1 MDKTDANTVVAGLPE
16 ERVREAC
23 SPHCE
28 RSADV
33 GPSGNERSREVCSPN
48 CERFASEG
56 ASTKEPLR
64 EAEAHFARARRAK
77 GEPFCE
83 NRLTKNASPRDI
95 SLKQLQALAEEM
107 GRRQWRATSDV
118 AQVVANY
125 LHCHPRVEAVRYP
138 GLKSD
143 PLFAKAACTLV
154 GGFGPYVT
162 FRVAGEWRV
171 VRCEEADP
179 RDVVMEL
186 ERELQRERHLINNSG

>member
-1 MDKTDANTVVAGLPE
+1 MDKTDANTVVTGLPE

-28 RSADV
+28 RFADV
-33 GPSGNERSREVCSPN
+33 GPSGKERKGEAKGLSPCSR
-48 CERFASEG
+48 
-56 ASTKEPLR
+56 L
-64 EAEAHFARARRAK
+64 AK

-83 NRLTKNASPRDI
+83 NRLAKNASSGDI
-95 SLKQLQALAEEM
+95 SLEQLQALAEEM
-107 GRRQWRATSDV
+107 GRTQWRTASDV

-125 LHCHPRVEAVRYP
+125 LRCHPRVEAVRYP

-162 FRVAGEWRV
+162 FRVAGEWHV
-171 VRCEEADP
+171 LHCEEADS

-186 ERELQRERHLINNSG
+186 ERELQESVI